1 MQNGIVFIDFL
12 ETRGGDYSKSV
23 SEIQKIYDAMGTGI
37 AVVLVQ
43 KQPGKE
49 WGKGGSGMLEKPRFA
64 INLEKRFK
72 SDSGTVCICK
82 IAKCKSV
89 YPGEINPDGKSL
101 YYLVNEKGTSPITGW
116 GIVSDKAK
124 DETDTLLK
132 AQLGVREYQGVT
144 IDMDAIESA
153 RR

>member
-1 MQNGIVFIDFL
+1 
-12 ETRGGDYSKSV
+12 
-23 SEIQKIYDAMGTGI
+23 MGKGI
-37 AVVLVQ
+37 AFVLVQ

-72 SDSGTVCICK
+72 SDSGAVCIAK

-89 YPGEINPDGKSL
+89 YPGEINPDGRGI
-101 YYLVNEKGTSPITGW
+101 YYLVNEKGTTPVTDWSMMN
-116 GIVSDKAK
+116 DKSK
-124 DETDTLLK
+124 EETDATLK
-132 AQLGVREYQGVT
+132 AYFGTRESYGPT
-144 IDMDAIESA
+144 IDMETVERI